1 MYMTELRIS
10 KKVDKTEEL
19 GKKICRLV
27 DFHEHRKGRF
37 WEWVALI
44 DVLFAINRILGSHD
58 ERIKELEERL
68 KEKERMEV
76 NK

>member
-1 MYMTELRIS
+1 MTELRIS